1 MIGTEQAAASAL
13 ALFEQSGFGLAI
25 ANAAQ
30 IVTFAAGTLSEM
42 LPVGTPLCETFAPLR
57 GMERKL
63 SCLRD
68 RVNARLTIPALA
80 IVKDAFVSEKSSL
93 LITWDNE
100 TKLYTVCFYP
110 SHDEAEKKLA
120 ATLRVKRISDEIL
133 RAAGTGVE
141 AQPRR
146 RAARGQAP
154 VPLIDRLT
162 PREREVV
169 TLLASGQTNKGAA
182 RILGLSAKTIEAHRA
197 RALKRLN
204 VKTTADLIR
213 VAIEGGLSQLER

>member
-1 MIGTEQAAASAL
+1 MMGTEQATASAL

-42 LPVGTPLCETFAPLR
+42 LPVGTPLCKTFAPLT
-57 GMERKL
+57 GMERKISGL
-63 SCLRD
+63 HD
-68 RVNARLTIPALA
+68 KVNARLTIPSLA

-93 LITWDNE
+93 LIVWDNE

-120 ATLRVKRISDEIL
+120 ATLRLRRISDEIM
-133 RAAGTGVE
+133 RAARMGVE
-141 AQPRR
+141 APPKRR
-146 RAARGQAP
+146 PAKSQAP
-154 VPLIDRLT
+154 IRLIDRLT

-169 TLLASGQTNKGAA
+169 MLLASGQTNKGAA
-182 RILGLSAKTIEAHRA
+182 RMLGLSAKTIEAHRA

-213 VAIEGGLSQLER
+213 VAIEGGLSHLER

>member
-1 MIGTEQAAASAL
+1 MMVTEHAAASAV

-30 IVTFAAGTLSEM
+30 IVTFAAGTPAEM
-42 LPVGTPLCETFAPLR
+42 LPVGTPLCETYAPLR
-57 GMERKL
+57 GMERKIAG
-63 SCLRD
+63 LREK
-68 RVNARLTIPALA
+68 VNARLTIPSLS

-93 LITWDNE
+93 LIAWDDE

-110 SHDEAEKKLA
+110 SHDEAERKLA
-120 ATLRVKRISDEIL
+120 ATLRLKRISDEIM
-133 RAAGTGVE
+133 RSGTMGE
-141 AQPRR
+141 APPKRR
-146 RAARGQAP
+146 TARGHAP
-154 VPLIDRLT
+154 IPLIDRLT